1 MLSDESLATIPA
13 SSDSSPPSEF
23 DPKLFSLLIVDN
35 DPAHARAMTESLER
49 TGYRCTVATS
59 GPEGKRML
67 EQNTYDV
74 VITDLMMNEF
84 DQTISLPFIVLA

>member
-1 MLSDESLATIPA
+1 MQPVESTVLNPIV
-13 SSDSSPPSEF
+13 SDSSTPSEF

-59 GPEGKRML
+59 GPDGKRML
-67 EQNTYDV
+67 EQKH
-74 VITDLMMNEF
+74 L
-84 DQTISLPFIVLA
+84 